1 MAEGKTVQTMNFL
14 QKLNQEKPVVYWKNL
29 SIRSDSKE
37 TLTLTGVVCI
47 LCKIP
52 ESAETMSGVT
62 ASLMQGRGRM
72 CLSAFAVEQQNI
84 FGSFDEEKQI

>member
-1 MAEGKTVQTMNFL
+1 MNFL

-52 ESAETMSGVT
+52 ESSGAVSGVT
-62 ASLMQGRGRM
+62 ASLMQGRAQM
-72 CLSAFAVEQQNI
+72 SLSAFAVEPQNI
-84 FGSFDEEKQI
+84 FGSFDKEKQI